1 MNKKKLHKASFISM
15 FTLLFLVGCQTFDNF
30 TTYFNT
36 YYNMERLMDKAEDE
50 FDFMAFDVR
59 EIQIYVPDPNLKER
73 EDYSL
78 GPPPFMKD
86 LIITQRQRQ
95 AVETKLDSIIIKGS
109 KILAYKSKT
118 DYVEGA
124 IFMMAKSFFYQEE
137 WRPSEIKCSELV
149 DKYPNSDFSPDAHLL
164 FAKNSLIQRNFY
176 TGKIMLS
183 RTVDIAW
190 QKKRYDI
197 LSEAFRLQ
205 AELSLYEGDKEE
217 ALRPYRQA
225 VAQSENAELAA
236 KWQLELGALL
246 YRIGEFEKAAKEFA
260 KVRDF
265 SPTYEGLYES
275 YLYEAQSSARIK
287 NFERSNELLT
297 HLEEDSKFEEWM
309 GYTYSGRLTEKRMKA
324 DDDEKLEFMEN
335 HSDTTYVNNLLI
347 NTYSFER
354 GMDFYYS
361 KNYFK
366 AQQYFSKAR
375 NQRTPVFK
383 QSSFMFKALSELRYK
398 VKSADDYLKR
408 IENDTTGVN
417 NDTIRYSTA
426 LLYFE
431 AGRIHEELGNIDSV
445 KFYYEK
451 SYKVS
456 PKNMS
461 ETSRFLYSY
470 ARVIREDDAYK
481 SDSLYEVVADNYAMT
496 DYGRDAMKILGFT
509 EEFIVDTVQELFASG
524 MKLKK
529 ISEYPFAV
537 KQFYSAYQRFPGH
550 KLAPRSLYNIG
561 WIFERDLVNLDS
573 AIYYYGLLIEKYPRS
588 EYALEM
594 TLPLAQLKSIRSGEK
609 LPDSL
614 SYKSKY
620 VVNEN
625 NAIKGLPNAISTTPN
640 QNNPN
645 LNKPITPDDLIN
657 DPSKALE
664 EGEGTL
670 SKPLEMLKNIDFDKL
685 NPLNLF
691 NSEEPETE
699 LPPDQ
704 KTIEYETIPADSTKK
719 K

>member
-1 MNKKKLHKASFISM
+1 MRIFELHKKNYLGIFALM
-15 FTLLFLVGCQTFDNF
+15 FLLGCQTFDNF

-59 EIQIYVPDPNLKER
+59 DIAVYVPDPNLKER

-109 KILAYKSKT
+109 KILAYNSKT

-124 IFMMAKSFFYQEE
+124 IFLMAKSYFYQEE

-149 DKYPNSDFSPDAHLL
+149 DKYPNSDYSPDAHLL

-225 VAQSENAELAA
+225 VAQSEDNELAA
-236 KWQLELGALL
+236 KWQLELAALL
-246 YRIGEFEKAAKEFA
+246 YRIGEFEKAKNEFA
-260 KVRDF
+260 KVRNF
-265 SPTYEGLYES
+265 SPTYEGLFES
-275 YLYEAQSSARIK
+275 YLYEAQSYARLK
-287 NFERSNELLT
+287 NFEKSNELLT

-324 DDDEKLEFMEN
+324 DDEEKLEFMEN
-335 HSDTTYVNNLLI
+335 HSDTAFVNNLLI
-347 NTYSFER
+347 STYNFER
-354 GMDFYYS
+354 GMDFYNS
-361 KNYFK
+361 NNYFK

-383 QSSFMFKALSELRYK
+383 QSSYMFKSLSELRYK
-398 VKSADDYLKR
+398 VKSADSYLMR
-408 IENDTTGVN
+408 LETDTTGTN
-417 NDTIRYSTA
+417 NDTIRYNTA

-445 KFYYEK
+445 KYYYEK
-451 SYKVS
+451 SYKVA

-481 SDSLYEVVADNYAMT
+481 SDSLYEAVADNYAMT
-496 DYGRDAMKILGFT
+496 EYGRDAMKILGFT
-509 EEFIVDTVQELFASG
+509 DEFIVDTVQELFSSG

-529 ISEYPFAV
+529 IGDYNFAI
-537 KQFYSAYQRFPGH
+537 KQFYSAYQRFPEH

-561 WIFERDLVNLDS
+561 WIYERDFINLDS
-573 AIYYYGLLIEKYPRS
+573 AIFYYSLLIEKYPNS
-588 EYALEM
+588 EYAREM
-594 TLPLAQLKSIRSGEK
+594 MLPLAQMKSLSSGEE

-614 SYKSKY
+614 KYKPKY
-620 VVNEN
+620 VTKEKE
-625 NAIKGLPNAISTTPN
+625 ALKGLPNAISTTPN

-645 LNKPITPDDLIN
+645 LKKPITPDDLIN
-657 DPSKALE
+657 NPNKALE
-664 EGEGTL
+664 EGENII
-670 SKPLEMLKNIDFDKL
+670 SKPIEMLKNIDFDKI

-691 NSEEPETE
+691 NSDEPETE
-699 LPPDQ
+699 LPPDENQ
-704 KTIEYETIPADSTKK
+704 NEKENIPADSTKK

>member
-1 MNKKKLHKASFISM
+1 MNKNKLHKALFIGM

-59 EIQIYVPDPNLKER
+59 EIQIYVPDPDLKER

-95 AVETKLDSIIIKGS
+95 AVKTKLDSIIIKGS

-205 AELSLYEGDKEE
+205 AELSLYEGNKEE

-309 GYTYSGRLTEKRMKA
+309 GYTYAGRLTEKRMKA

-335 HSDTTYVNNLLI
+335 HSDTTYVNNMLI

-354 GMDFYYS
+354 GMDFYYN

-451 SYKVS
+451 SYNVS

-481 SDSLYEVVADNYAMT
+481 SDSLYEVVADNYAIT
-496 DYGRDAMKILGFT
+496 EYGRDAMKILGFT
-509 EEFIVDTVQELFASG
+509 EEFIVDTVQELFSSG

-529 ISEYPFAV
+529 IGEYPFAV

-614 SYKSKY
+614 AYKSKY
-620 VVNEN
+620 VVKEKD
-625 NAIKGLPNAISTTPN
+625 AIKGLPNAVSATPN
-640 QNNPN
+640 QNNLN

-664 EGEGTL
+664 EGEGAL

>member
-1 MNKKKLHKASFISM
+1 MNINKIHKASYLGL

-59 EIQIYVPDPNLKER
+59 EIQVYVPDPNLKER

-95 AVETKLDSIIIKGS
+95 AVQTKLDSIIIKGS
-109 KILAYKSKT
+109 KILAHKSKT

-124 IFMMAKSFFYQEE
+124 IFLMAKSYFYQEE

-183 RTVDIAW
+183 RSVDIAW

-260 KVRDF
+260 KVREF

-275 YLYEAQSSARIK
+275 YLYEAQSQARVK
-287 NFERSNELLT
+287 NFDKSSELLT

-324 DDDEKLEFMEN
+324 DDEEALEFMEN
-335 HSDTTYVNNLLI
+335 HADTTYVNNMLI

-354 GMDFYYS
+354 GMDFYDS

-375 NQRTPVFK
+375 NQRTPVFR
-383 QSSFMFKALSELRYK
+383 QSSYMFKALSELRYK
-398 VKSADDYLKR
+398 IKSADDYLKR
-408 IENDTTGVN
+408 IESDTTGVN

-431 AGRIHEELGNIDSV
+431 AGRIHEELGNQDSV
-445 KFYYEK
+445 KFYYKK
-451 SYKVS
+451 SYDVA

-481 SDSLYEVVADNYAMT
+481 SDSLYEAVADNYAMT
-496 DYGRDAMKILGFT
+496 EYGRDAMKILGFT
-509 EEFIVDTVQELFASG
+509 DEFIVDTVQELFSSG

-529 ISEYPFAV
+529 IREYPFAI
-537 KQFYSAYQRFPGH
+537 KQFYSAYERFPNH

-561 WIFERDLVNLDS
+561 WIFENDLANLDS
-573 AIYYYGLLIEKYPRS
+573 AIFYYELLIEKYPKS

-594 TLPLAQLKSIRSGEK
+594 ILPLAQMKSLKNGEE

-614 SYKSKY
+614 AYKPKF
-620 VVNEN
+620 VLEEKE
-625 NAIKGLPNAISTTPN
+625 AIKGLPNALSTTPN
-640 QNNPN
+640 QIN
-645 LNKPITPDDLIN
+645 LNKPVTPSDLMN

-664 EGEGTL
+664 EGENMI
-670 SKPLEMLKNIDFDKL
+670 SKPIEMLKNIDFDKV

-691 NSEEPETE
+691 EADEPPTE
-699 LPPDQ
+699 LPPN
-704 KTIEYETIPADSTKK
+704 EETESVKEIAPADSTKK

>member
-1 MNKKKLHKASFISM
+1 MNKNKLHKASYLSL
-15 FTLLFLVGCQTFDNF
+15 FTLLFLVGCQSFDNF

-59 EIQIYVPDPNLKER
+59 DIQVYVPDPNLKER

-86 LIITQRQRQ
+86 LIVTQRQRQ
-95 AVETKLDSIIIKGS
+95 AVATKLDSIIIKGS
-109 KILAYKSKT
+109 KILSYKSKT

-124 IFMMAKSFFYQEE
+124 IFLMAKSYFYQEQ

-205 AELSLYEGDKEE
+205 AELSLYEGNKEE

-225 VAQSENAELAA
+225 VAQSENSELAA

-246 YRIGEFEKAAKEFA
+246 YRIGEFEKATKEFA
-260 KVRDF
+260 KVRDY
-265 SPTYEGLYES
+265 SPTYEGLFES
-275 YLYEAQSSARIK
+275 YLYEAQSYARIK
-287 NFERSNELLT
+287 NFEKSNELLT

-309 GYTYSGRLTEKRMKA
+309 GYTYAGRLTERRMKA
-324 DDDEKLEFMEN
+324 DDEEALEFMEN
-335 HSDTTYVNNLLI
+335 HSDTTYVNNMLI

-354 GMDFYYS
+354 GMDFYDS

-375 NQRTPVFK
+375 NQRTPVFR
-383 QSSFMFKALSELRYK
+383 QSSYMFKALSELRYK

-408 IENDTTGVN
+408 IETDTTGAN
-417 NDTIRYSTA
+417 NDTIQYSTA

-431 AGRIHEELGNIDSV
+431 AGRIHEELGNADSV
-445 KFYYEK
+445 KYYYEK
-451 SYKVS
+451 AYNVA

-481 SDSLYEVVADNYAMT
+481 SDSLYEAVADNYAMT

-509 EEFIVDTVQELFASG
+509 DEFIVDTVQELFSSG

-529 ISEYPFAV
+529 IGDYHFAI
-537 KQFYSAYQRFPGH
+537 KQFYAAYERFPKH

-561 WIFERDLVNLDS
+561 WIYERDLVNLDS
-573 AIYYYGLLIEKYPRS
+573 AIIYYDLLIEKYPRS
-588 EYALEM
+588 EYALELM
-594 TLPLAQLKSIRSGEK
+594 LPLAQMKSLRSGEK

-614 SYKSKY
+614 EYKPKFVAVEKDSL
-620 VVNEN
+620 
-625 NAIKGLPNAISTTPN
+625 KGIPKAVSNTPN

-645 LNKPITPDDLIN
+645 LRKPVNPNDLID
-657 DPSKALE
+657 DPSKALD
-664 EGEGTL
+664 EGKDIL
-670 SKPLEMLKNIDFDKL
+670 SKPLEMLKNIDFDKI

-691 NSEEPETE
+691 KSDKPEEEFPTEKLIPEE
-699 LPPDQ
+699 E
-704 KTIEYETIPADSTKK
+704 IAPADSTKK

>member
-1 MNKKKLHKASFISM
+1 MNKKKIHKASIISM

-36 YYNMERLMDKAEDE
+36 YYNMERLMEKAEDE

-109 KILAYKSKT
+109 KILAHKSKT

-124 IFMMAKSFFYQEE
+124 IFLMAKSFFYQEE

-246 YRIGEFEKAAKEFA
+246 YRIGEFEKAANEFA
-260 KVRDF
+260 KVRNY
-265 SPTYEGLYES
+265 SPTYEGLFES
-275 YLYEAQSSARIK
+275 YLYEAQSSARVK
-287 NFERSNELLT
+287 NFERSNKLLT
-297 HLEEDSKFEEWM
+297 YLEEDSKFEEWM

-324 DDDEKLEFMEN
+324 DDEEKLEFMEN
-335 HSDTTYVNNLLI
+335 HSDTTYVNNMLI

-354 GMDFYYS
+354 GMDFYKS

-383 QSSFMFKALSELRYK
+383 QSSYMFKALSELRYK
-398 VKSADDYLKR
+398 IKSADDYLKR
-408 IENDTTGVN
+408 IESDTTGIN
-417 NDTIRYSTA
+417 NDTIMYSTA

-451 SYKVS
+451 SYNVS

-481 SDSLYEVVADNYAMT
+481 SDSLYEAVADNYAMT

-509 EEFIVDTVQELFASG
+509 DEFIVDTVQELFASG

-529 ISEYPFAV
+529 IKEYPFAV
-537 KQFYSAYQRFPGH
+537 KQFYSAYQRFPKH

-573 AIYYYGLLIEKYPRS
+573 AIYYYDLLIEKYPTS

-594 TLPLAQLKSIRSGEK
+594 MLPLAQLKSLRSGEK

-614 SYKSKY
+614 AYKSKF
-620 VVNEN
+620 VQKVPNV
-625 NAIKGLPNAISTTPN
+625 IKGLPDNTSQSIN
-640 QNNPN
+640 NGLEQNN
-645 LNKPITPDDLIN
+645 LIN
-657 DPSKALE
+657 SENLISNPSSVINQGSDLLA
-664 EGEGTL
+664 
-670 SKPLEMLKNIDFDKL
+670 KPLEMLNSIDFDKI

-691 NSEEPETE
+691 NSDEPESE

-704 KTIEYETIPADSTKK
+704 KPIEIETMPADSTKK